1 MKELCIVSGKGGT
14 GKTTVSAAFA
24 SLAKNKVMADCDV
37 DAADLHLLLSPEVRR
52 RESFIGAR
60 TPRIDYELCG
70 ECGDCQSWCR
80 YDAIDLDFDKGFL
93 IDPLACEHCGLCALV
108 CPEEAIRMEDAVSG
122 EWMVSDTRFG
132 TLVHAR
138 LGIGE
143 DNSGK
148 LVTIVRREARRLA
161 EAQGADLIIADGPP
175 GIGCPVTSAIT
186 GADLVLAVTEPT
198 PSGIHDLERVAVL
211 CRHFSAPLMV
221 CINKNDINP
230 ENSAHIRD
238 WCGRNGVDAVG
249 DIPFDPVVTRAL
261 VARRSVADFDC
272 GPVSE
277 AVTRLWDAVSRRLA
291 EPIRSGYAV
300 PVNGDLLFM
309 EGCPGALADSP

>member
-1 MKELCIVSGKGGT
+1 MKELCIISGKGGT

-24 SLAKNKVMADCDV
+24 TLARNKVMTDCDV
-37 DAADLHLLLSPEVRR
+37 DAADLHLLLNPEVQK

-60 TPRIDYELCG
+60 TPQIDYELCG

-80 YDAIDLDFDKGFL
+80 FDAIDLDFDQGYI

-108 CPEEAIRMEDAVSG
+108 CPEEAIQMEETVSG

-132 TLVHAR
+132 NLVHAR

-186 GADLVLAVTEPT
+186 GVDLVLAVTEPT
-198 PSGIHDLERVAVL
+198 PSGIHDLERVASL
-211 CRHFSAPLMV
+211 CRHFAAPLVV
-221 CINKNDINP
+221 CINKHDINL
-230 ENSAHIRD
+230 ENSAHISD
-238 WCGRNGVDAVG
+238 WCGKNGVEVVG
-249 DIPFDPVVTRAL
+249 EIPFDPLVTCAL
-261 VARRSVADFDC
+261 VARHSVVDIDC

-277 AVTRLWDAVSRRLA
+277 AVVRLWDSVSSRLA
-291 EPIRSGYAV
+291 ESSRAGYAV
-300 PVNGDLLFM
+300 PVKSDQLLV
-309 EGCPGALADSP
+309 GGASRN

>member
-1 MKELCIVSGKGGT
+1 MKELCIISGKGGT

-24 SLAKNKVMADCDV
+24 SLAKHKVLADCDV
-37 DAADLHLLLSPEVRR
+37 DAADLHLLLNPEVRR
-52 RESFIGAR
+52 REPFIGAR
-60 TPRIDYELCG
+60 TPQIDYELCG

-80 YDAIDLDFDKGFL
+80 FDAIDLDFDDGYV

-108 CPEEAIRMEDAVSG
+108 CPEEAISMEESVSG

-132 TLVHAR
+132 SLVHAR

-148 LVTIVRREARRLA
+148 LVTLVRREARRLA
-161 EAQGADLIIADGPP
+161 ESQDADLIIADGPP

-186 GADLVLAVTEPT
+186 GVDLVLAVTEPT
-198 PSGIHDLERVAVL
+198 PSGIHDLERVASL

-221 CINKNDINP
+221 CINKHDINP

-238 WCGRNGVDAVG
+238 WCGENGIEVVG
-249 DIPFDPVVTRAL
+249 EIPFDPRVTRAL
-261 VARRSVADFDC
+261 VARRSVVDFDC
-272 GPVSE
+272 GPVSDAVLRLWE
-277 AVTRLWDAVSRRLA
+277 AVSNRLEDAN
-291 EPIRSGYAV
+291 PSGYSI
-300 PVNGDLLFM
+300 PVNSDQLLM
-309 EGCPGALADSP
+309 RGSSGP